1 MLIFLRK
8 FIFRILRPNIV
19 FITGNGRALAAESI
33 LKVLQPHYKIKKLTN
48 GKLPYFWSKKEIL
61 LVEKDLAKNNNLK
74 ELKFLI
80 QKSRLPVFVV
90 TNLGEIPSDK
100 DYFEGE
106 EEDTVLLKEII
117 KVLPLRGFL
126 LLNYD
131 DGLVRRLKNETLA
144 NVFSFGFAEGANFRA
159 TDVNVDSNGINFK
172 INYAGNIVPFWL
184 DNSFGKEQVY
194 GALAAASASVIKTL
208 NLVEISQSLR

>member
-33 LKVLQPHYKIKKLTN
+33 LKVLQPYYKIKKLTN